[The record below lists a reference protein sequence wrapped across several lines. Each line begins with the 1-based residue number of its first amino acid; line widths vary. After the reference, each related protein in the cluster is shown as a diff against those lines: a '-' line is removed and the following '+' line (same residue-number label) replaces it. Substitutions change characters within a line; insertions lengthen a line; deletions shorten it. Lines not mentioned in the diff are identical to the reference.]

1 MGRTVTIAEPSV
13 EPSLSVPMCWAS
25 FKIQCAYLPD
35 DGFSGSIVF
44 PRPMQ
49 YARQQVIESLE
60 LNRKLLSLV
69 IPVILGESSGVSVTA
84 LSETTRTPSNPPC
97 DSNAFLRSAAVQTSW
112 PSLIKALMCPLQVAA
127 KRSATPFPTLRIAK
141 VNADH
146 LYSSA
151 G

>member
-1 MGRTVTIAEPSV
+1 MRRTDTIAEPSV
-13 EPSLSVPMCWAS
+13 EPSLSVPMCWAR

-69 IPVILGESSGVSVTA
+69 IPVILGGIIWCFGDGV
-84 LSETTRTPSNPPC
+84 
-97 DSNAFLRSAAVQTSW
+97 
-112 PSLIKALMCPLQVAA
+112 
-127 KRSATPFPTLRIAK
+127 KRNHSHSFQSPMR
-141 VNADH
+141 
-146 LYSSA
+146 
-151 G
+151 